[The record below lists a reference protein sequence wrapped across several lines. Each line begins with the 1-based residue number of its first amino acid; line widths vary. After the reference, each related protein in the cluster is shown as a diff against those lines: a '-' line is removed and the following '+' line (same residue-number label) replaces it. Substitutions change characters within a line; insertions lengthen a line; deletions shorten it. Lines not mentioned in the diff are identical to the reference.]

1 VHVPCHFGTQND
13 QLVWDYSKSL
23 ELSNK
28 LLFSPKQCPREI
40 LDTTLWTPLQQLA
53 QFWGTDM
60 IAMSP
65 HVEDPS
71 RAFLGEGCV
80 AGIQVLKVW

>member
-1 VHVPCHFGTQND
+1 MYVAISEFGMINWCGI
-13 QLVWDYSKSL
+13 VRSS
-23 ELSNK
+23 EVCNK
-28 LLFSPKQCPREI
+28 LLFSPRQCAREDM
-40 LDTTLWTPLQQLA
+40 DTILWTPLQQLA

-65 HVEDPS
+65 HVEVPS

-80 AGIQVLKVW
+80 AAIQVLRVW